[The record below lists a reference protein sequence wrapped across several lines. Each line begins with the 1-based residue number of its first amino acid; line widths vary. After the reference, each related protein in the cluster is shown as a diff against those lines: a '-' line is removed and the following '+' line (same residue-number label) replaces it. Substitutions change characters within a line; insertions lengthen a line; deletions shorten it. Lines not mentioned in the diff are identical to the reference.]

1 MQLCVKRKALD
12 AGWQL
17 SHTLP
22 PADLTVDQMSTKKYI
37 NSQRNKN
44 VRNSDSKSYL
54 RK

>member
-37 NSQRNKN
+37 NCQRNKN

-54 RK
+54 RI